1 MEGLIPEIL
10 AIIAEFADIQSIYN
24 LMLTCKRFHEVLL
37 SNERS
42 VVKRRLD
49 AYYRSAID
57 PRVFQHPELVKDH
70 PLIRLSEKKYGA
82 VLTSD
87 SPRRTVARPYSYA
100 VIKELEVRERRINER
115 FSFTQ
120 ANISR
125 SGLVGA
131 GLSPETRE
139 HLDSLA
145 RACRVADIIG
155 DCVARIVA
163 RADFVQGYNAHL
175 TEAHYAR
182 LPSTCPCNSW
192 GYALLGYLS
201 EDILN
206 ARGRRML
213 ERSGPLLPGSRA
225 VDRDVETMVIKLVC
239 TVRKAQLALIQ
250 GLSQWDLVYL
260 SWLTEV
266 AGDAYTGMVPEDL
279 PLTDTSHWE
288 RRTAF
293 KECVIRRGASLTIWA
308 VCADDETRE
317 LDSNGVWS
325 AFPPVENKKMAQ
337 LMDVFDKE
345 VEVKEEV
352 KAGGEEDGTIP
363 VMEPGLQMTT
373 VGTMRRKANP
383 DLLQKHERD
392 FVKLMTRFED
402 AEEKSDE
409 DWDGSMDD

>member
-1 MEGLIPEIL
+1 
-10 AIIAEFADIQSIYN
+10 
-24 LMLTCKRFHEVLL
+24 
-37 SNERS
+37 
-42 VVKRRLD
+42 
-49 AYYRSAID
+49 
-57 PRVFQHPELVKDH
+57 
-70 PLIRLSEKKYGA
+70 
-82 VLTSD
+82 
-87 SPRRTVARPYSYA
+87 

-279 PLTDTSHWE
+279 LLTDTSHWE

-325 AFPPVENKKMAQ
+325 SCNRQAVEAGRVVLWEILLWDMGYGTDRVPLDRAFPPVENKKMAQ

-345 VEVKEEV
+345 VEVKDEV